1 LEEKK
6 TPVSDTPAGSIYDV
20 GYQRYEGVRLGR
32 RHAIWAL
39 YVHSL
44 RSVFGIGRSLSS
56 KIGPMGLAII
66 AFLPAVFQLGIAAI
80 APAEEE
86 IEVIRPENY
95 YFIIQVVLVVFCAV
109 VAPELAGRD
118 QRTQTLSL
126 YFSRALRRQDY
137 ALAKFAALM
146 TGMLAITVIPQV
158 MMFVGNGLAGDRF
171 GDYVRDEWT
180 DLPSILGSAILLSG
194 LFAAIGLVIAAQ
206 TPRRAYS
213 TVGILAAFI
222 LTSIVGASIFEAAD
236 QDVGRLAL
244 LLSPGH
250 VAQGLTFWFFGAAH
264 ETEDQLAKA
273 NLPGVIYAMQAT
285 WVTLLT
291 LILILRRY
299 SRIST

>member
-1 LEEKK
+1 
-6 TPVSDTPAGSIYDV
+6 VADTTAGTIYDL

-44 RSVFGIGRSLSS
+44 RGVFGIGRSLSS
-56 KIGPMGLAII
+56 KVGPIGLAVI
-66 AFLPAVFQLGIAAI
+66 ALIPAVFQLGIASI
-80 APAEEE
+80 APAE
-86 IEVIRPENY
+86 IEVIRPEEY
-95 YFIIQVVLVVFCAV
+95 YNIIEVVLVVFCAV
-109 VAPELAGRD
+109 VAPDLVGRD

-137 ALAKFAALM
+137 ALAKYAALV

-158 MMFVGNGLAGDRF
+158 MMFVGNGLAANDF
-171 GDYVRDEWT
+171 GDYLKDKWT

-194 LFAAIGLVIAAQ
+194 LIAAIGLMIASQ

-222 LTSIVGASIFEAAD
+222 LTSVVGASIFEAAD
-236 QDVGRLAL
+236 QDVGRLVL

-250 VAQGLTFWFFGAAH
+250 IVQGFTFWFFGA
-264 ETEDQLAKA
+264 TFDPGTQLAEA
-273 NLPGVIYAMQAT
+273 DFSGITYAIDAALVALVMLA
-285 WVTLLT
+285 LL
-291 LILILRRY
+291 LRRY
-299 SRIST
+299 EKIST

>member
-1 LEEKK
+1 MA
-6 TPVSDTPAGSIYDV
+6 DTTAGSIYDI

-44 RSVFGIGRSLSS
+44 RSVFGIGRSLPS
-56 KIGPMGLAII
+56 KVGPIGLAVI
-66 AFLPAVFQLGIAAI
+66 AFLPAVFQLGVASI
-80 APAEEE
+80 APTE
-86 IEVIRPENY
+86 IEVIRPEDY

-109 VAPELAGRD
+109 VAPELVGRD

-126 YFSRALRRQDY
+126 YFSRALKRQDY
-137 ALAKFAALM
+137 ALAKYAALV

-158 MMFVGNGLAGDRF
+158 MMFVGNGLAVNDF
-171 GDYVRDEWT
+171 GDYLRDEWK
-180 DLPSILGSAILLSG
+180 DLPSIVGSAIMLSG

-222 LTSIVGASIFEAAD
+222 LTSVVGASIFEAAD
-236 QDVGRLAL
+236 QDVGRFVL

-250 VAQGLTFWFFGAAH
+250 VVQGLTFWFFGAVH
-264 ETEDQLAKA
+264 EPEDQLSKA
-273 NLPGVIYAMQAT
+273 DLPGVMYAIDAALI
-285 WVTLLT
+285 TLAMLA
-291 LILILRRY
+291 LLLRRY
-299 SRIST
+299 EKISL